1 MRHVSI
7 AELKDHAEELVAVAD
22 AGEELVITL
31 GGREYRL
38 VAAQP
43 GLTEERRSAMARMSD
58 LREELRQQ
66 GVRVTR
72 DEIKAWKNEGRH

>member
-7 AELKDHAEELVAVAD
+7 AELKENAEELVAVAD

-43 GLTEERRSAMARMSD
+43 ILTEERRSAMERMSV
-58 LREELRQQ
+58 LREELRRQ
-66 GVRVTR
+66 GVQVTR